1 MITDERL
8 AEIVHLTTA
17 PGISRQHR
25 EALVDLIQDR
35 AQLLTEQQELAT
47 ELAGWTGAL
56 T

>member
-8 AEIVHLTTA
+8 AEIVHLTTV

-35 AQLLTEQQELAT
+35 DRLLAEQQDLAA

>member
-1 MITDERL
+1 MTPERFEEITRL
-8 AEIVHLTTA
+8 TAA

-35 AQLLTEQQELAT
+35 ARLLAEQRELAT